1 MASESRGDGG
11 EPKRL
16 DVRSIDGEPFDD
28 IMAALGRLDEGET
41 LRLINGFEPEP
52 LYGVLESRGFEHETS
67 EEDGVWCVD
76 ITHA

>member
-1 MASESRGDGG
+1 MASEPREDGG
-11 EPKRL
+11 ETKRL
-16 DVRSIDGEPFDD
+16 DVREVDGEPFDD

-41 LRLINGFEPEP
+41 LRLVNSFEPEP

-67 EEDGVWCVD
+67 ENDGVWRVD